1 MTSHSF
7 KQAGESISSQKIAFQ
22 DPDTTAFR
30 LFNGE
35 GDGIGG
41 FTIDYYDG
49 YYLFQWYSKGIYTLK
64 ETIMEALDEL
74 TDYKAVYEKNGL
86 IRPGSMWKMTT
97 LSKAKEETF
106 RSL

>member
-1 MTSHSF
+1 MALIE
-7 KQAGESISSQKIAFQ
+7 KDAGHRSVIEVNGKMNAVLFHN
-22 DPDTTAFR
+22 DRDTTAFR

-74 TDYKAVYEKNGL
+74 TDYKAVYEKKRFNTAGQYVDPHTA
-86 IRPGSMWKMTT
+86 RPY
-97 LSKAKEETF
+97 
-106 RSL
+106 